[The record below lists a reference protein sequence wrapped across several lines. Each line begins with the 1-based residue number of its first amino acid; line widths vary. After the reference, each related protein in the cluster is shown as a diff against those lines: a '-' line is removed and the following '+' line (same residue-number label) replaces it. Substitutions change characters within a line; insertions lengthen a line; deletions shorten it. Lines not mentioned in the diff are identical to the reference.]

1 MENKTFKVT
10 DKSGR
15 SAKAYT
21 FGKEHIEQFFDLLDE
36 GWDDETLEDYL
47 NTSYI
52 GDIWENRELKIEC
65 IKITNN

>member
-1 MENKTFKVT
+1 MENKTFKII

-21 FGKEHIEQFFDLLDE
+21 FSKEHIEQFFDLLDE
-36 GWDDETLEDYL
+36 DWDDETLGDYL

-65 IKITNN
+65 IKITNK